1 VFSTFQNC
9 AAVKLTTLPLLPKSP
24 IWFPPSN
31 EALTEPDG
39 LLAAGG
45 ALNPQWLI
53 EAYCQGIFPWF
64 EDDTGPIYWWCPSQ
78 RGVVEPGKMK
88 ISRSLRKTL
97 KNHKFT
103 VTADRAFAEVV
114 NACAGTRIHSV
125 GTWITPDMMLAYNE
139 LNKAGVAHSIEVWDA
154 DALIGGLYG
163 LSLGR
168 MFFGE
173 SMFATKSNASKIAFF
188 KLNQLLE
195 QWNFD
200 LIDCQMMNPHLE
212 SIGAKPMSRENF
224 LELLKNNDLR
234 DTRLG
239 AWQLTLAESNE

>member
-1 VFSTFQNC
+1 
-9 AAVKLTTLPLLPKSP
+9 
-24 IWFPPSN
+24 
-31 EALTEPDG
+31 
-39 LLAAGG
+39 
-45 ALNPQWLI
+45 
-53 EAYCQGIFPWF
+53 
-64 EDDTGPIYWWCPSQ
+64 
-78 RGVVEPGKMK
+78 MK